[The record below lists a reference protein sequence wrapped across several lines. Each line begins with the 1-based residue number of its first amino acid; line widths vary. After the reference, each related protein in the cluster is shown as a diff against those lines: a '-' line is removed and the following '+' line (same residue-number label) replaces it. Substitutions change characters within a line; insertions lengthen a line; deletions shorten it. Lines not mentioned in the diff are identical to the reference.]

1 MKKSFL
7 LTVFAL
13 ICTPMWIF
21 GQNYKQLWSD
31 VDAAVEKD
39 MPQTA
44 IKALDKVIAKAQREK
59 SYGNLLKAQLMRSG
73 FVTEVNPDSAD
84 TEIEKFEKAA
94 AEAEKTDPVLAAVY
108 YCALGN
114 SYKNAYGRNI
124 EKRGNARVYYA
135 KALANPELLARHKAS
150 EFEPM
155 MVKGVDSKYF
165 NHDLLSV
172 IGFEAGDM
180 QTLHDYYK
188 AKGNRE
194 ATFITAYEMITE
206 EHVKPLQYADDAPT
220 HRKIYGLDEEKE
232 LDSLID
238 LYGDLDICGAAAVAR
253 AEHFYNDK
261 AKYDFINSALK
272 RWSKWKGINQLRNEL
287 ADMTAPKVY
296 IRTSNEIVY
305 PQTPFD
311 MDIDLRNLKDLTVRF
326 YRVNISPEEFH
337 SVVPKMGRD
346 GVLKK
351 YGKTLEKEYTHTYSG
366 NPPYETFD
374 DTLHVE
380 GLPAGIY
387 VVETS
392 TKNNDVD
399 KLHNALYVTRLTYVA
414 IPLPDNKSRFAV
426 LDRNSGQPVANAKI
440 GVAPYAK
447 RNEELSFTYY
457 NTDAK
462 GEVMI
467 PQEPYVANV
476 TLSADGDNYF
486 PVTYGGM
493 GGFSYDGTPN
503 DSKHIQIYT
512 DRSIYR
518 PGQTVHVAVL
528 TYSIK
533 DGLDSKADANVKL
546 KLELR
551 NANNEKV
558 SEAEVSTDEF
568 GVASADFELPTTG
581 LTGTFRI
588 RTNVRTGYAT
598 FNVEEYKRP
607 TFEVEF
613 DDYKQT
619 YKIGD
624 TIQVKGRAKSYAGVA
639 VQGAKVTY
647 TVKRRQA
654 WWGWWRGYQRDETE
668 LYNGEVT
675 SDENGEFEIPLRFIY
690 PSGSYD
696 VFDYVVKAK
705 VTDTAGESHEGE
717 MSLPLGKKEYYFDFN
732 LPEKK
737 LKDKLKSVTFVLRN
751 AAGKEVEADVTYT
764 IDGKDAKTVKTN
776 ESIALDLTSLPS
788 GKHVMK
794 ATCKGEEKEV
804 KFIIFSLDDK
814 TPCVETHDWFYVTDN
829 VFPRDGKPVSVMVG
843 SSDENVHVL
852 YTIISGDK
860 VLESGTMELD
870 KAINTRQFEYKEE
883 YGSGVLLN
891 YAWVKNGTT
900 YTHNQTIARPMPQKN
915 LTLKWTTFRDRL
927 TPGQK
932 EEWTLSA
939 VTPDG
944 KPAKA
949 QLLATMYDKSLDQIR
964 PYYMGFGLPLSQNL
978 PHTNWTR
985 PSPSWFSASLTKSF
999 DDLWKFDGFHFTS
1012 FSGLGI
1018 GMKYSSPV
1026 IKYDD
1031 MVAGG
1036 ARMMKANRV
1045 YDMAMEPEVDAM
1057 KSARIPGVSIDE
1069 ESVEKKEEVT
1079 SSKKE
1084 DVQMRENLNE
1094 TAFFFPSLLSDANG
1108 NMSIKFTL
1116 PESVTTW
1123 KMVGLAHDQSMNY
1136 GMISGEAIAQKDVMV
1151 QPNIP
1156 RFVRMGDNSTIS
1168 TRLFNTSEKNVAGTV
1183 TMTLLDP
1190 ETEKVLVESKQQFSV
1205 EAGKTGSATF
1215 SFNPEKDLK
1224 GKDLSLLICRITASG
1239 KNFSDGEQH
1248 YLPILPSKEMVI
1260 NTLPITQHN
1269 AGVMNIDLTKM
1280 VPAGKDITSPK
1291 LTLEY
1296 TNNPAWLMVQAIPYV
1311 GNVNEKNAISLA
1323 ASYYANTLGLS
1334 LINSSPNIEKV
1345 FKEWQ
1350 QETGNEKSLA
1360 SQLEKNQELKNLI
1373 LDETPWVADA
1383 KNESEQK
1390 RKIANF
1396 FDNASMRKRL
1406 NDAVDGLKV
1415 LQNSDGSFSWWKG
1428 MMGSPCMTGE
1438 VIEFLTRLNML
1449 AGEQSNTRSILTLA
1463 NDYLSNIVIEE
1474 VEEFKKLEKK
1484 KEPVYIYDYHAL
1496 QWVYM
1501 NAISGRELTAKEK
1514 EAKDYLI
1521 NHLEKMK
1528 LSQSMYAKA
1537 LMSVVLARDG
1547 QLEKAAEYIQSL
1559 KEYTVYNDE
1568 KGRYF
1573 ETPRA
1578 GYSWCDYRIP
1588 TQTAAIEAL
1597 QLVNPNDQQTIDD
1610 MRRWLLTEKRTQ
1622 AWDTPINSV
1631 NAVFAFL
1638 NGNMK
1643 LLDEKEP
1650 TTFKVDNRQI
1660 EMPKSTAGMG
1670 YVKTVVDVQKPKN
1683 LTVTKTSE
1691 GTSWGAVY
1699 AQFMQPSTEI
1709 DAASSG
1715 LSVKRE
1721 IMQLTPNG
1729 EVKDPQTLN
1738 VGDKVKVRI
1747 TITAERD
1754 YDFVQL
1760 IDKRAACL
1768 EPVKQLSGYHWGYY
1782 IAPKDYTTNYYFDRM
1797 VKGTHV
1803 VEAEYFVDR
1812 AGEYTTGTCTVQC
1825 AYSPEFSARSKA
1837 LTIKVK

>member
-31 VDAAVEKD
+31 VDAAAEKD
-39 MPQTA
+39 LPQTA

-94 AEAEKTDPVLAAVY
+94 AEAEQKDPVLAAVY

-135 KALANPELLARHKAS
+135 KALANPDLLARHKAS

-155 MVKGVDSKYF
+155 TVKGIDSKYF

-206 EHVKPLQYADDAPT
+206 EHVQPLEFDDDAPT
-220 HRKIYGLDEEKE
+220 HRKIFGIDEEKE
-232 LDSLID
+232 LESLIT

-253 AEHFYNDK
+253 ASHLYGKE
-261 AKYDFINSALK
+261 KYDFINSALK
-272 RWSKWKGINQLRNEL
+272 RWGKWKGINQLRNEL
-287 ADMTAPKVY
+287 ADMTAPYVN
-296 IRTSNEIVY
+296 IRSDRERVY
-305 PQTPFD
+305 PNTTFD
-311 MDIDLRNLKDLTVRF
+311 MKLDLRNIKDVTMRF
-326 YRVNISPEEFH
+326 YRVAISPEEFNE
-337 SVVPKMGRD
+337 VVPKIGRD

-351 YGKTLEKEYTHTYSG
+351 YSNTLEKEYTQTYSD
-366 NPPYETFD
+366 NVPYKSFD
-374 DTLHVE
+374 DTIHVE

-392 TKNNDVD
+392 TKNNDID
-399 KLHNALYVTRLTYVA
+399 KLHTALYVTRLTYVA
-414 IPLPDNKSRFAV
+414 IPLPGEKSRFAV
-426 LDRNSGQPVANAKI
+426 LDQNSGQPVANAKI

-447 RNEELSFTYY
+447 RDEALSFTYY
-457 NTDAK
+457 TTDAK

-467 PQEPYVANV
+467 PEKPYVANV
-476 TLSADGDNYF
+476 VISADGDNYY
-486 PVTYGGM
+486 PV
-493 GGFSYDGTPN
+493 SYSRMNNYNHAHSPS
-503 DSKHIQIYT
+503 DSKRIQIYT

-528 TYSIK
+528 AYSIK
-533 DGLDSKADANVKL
+533 KGIDAKADANVKVE
-546 KLELR
+546 LELR
-551 NANNEKV
+551 NANH
-558 SEAEVSTDEF
+558 EAVASANVVTDEF
-568 GVASADFELPTTG
+568 GVASADFELPSSG
-581 LTGTFRI
+581 LTGQFS
-588 RTNVRTGYAT
+588 VRSKYLGTSTY

-613 DDYKQT
+613 DDYKQS
-619 YKIGD
+619 YKVGD

-654 WWGWWRGYQRDETE
+654 WWGWWRGYSRDDTE
-668 LYNGEVT
+668 LYNGEAT

-690 PSGSYD
+690 PAGSYE
-696 VFDYVVKAK
+696 VFDYVVNAK
-705 VTDTAGESHEGE
+705 VTDAAGESREGE
-717 MSLPLGKKEYYFDFN
+717 TSLPLGKKEYYFDFN
-732 LPEKK
+732 LHEKE
-737 LKDKLKSVTFVLRN
+737 LKDKLKSVTFALRN
-751 AAGKEVEADVTYT
+751 AAGKEVEAEVTYT
-764 IDGKDAKTVKTN
+764 IDGKDAKTVKAN
-776 ESIALDLTSLPS
+776 ESIALDFTSMPS

-794 ATCKGEEKEV
+794 AICKGEEKEV
-804 KFIIFSLDDK
+804 EFVIFSLDDK
-814 TPCVETHDWFYVTDN
+814 TPCVETHDWFYITDN

-852 YTIISGDK
+852 YTIISGDS
-860 VLESGTMELD
+860 VLENSTMELN
-870 KAINTRQFEYKEE
+870 KAIDTRRFEYKEE

-891 YAWVKNGTT
+891 YAWVKDGRA
-900 YTHNQTIARPMPQKN
+900 YTHYEVIRKPLPEKN

-932 EEWTLSA
+932 EEWTLSV

-949 QLLATMYDKSLDQIR
+949 QLMATMYDKSLDQIK
-964 PYYMGFGLPLSQNL
+964 PYSMAFGLPLVQYL
-978 PHTNWTR
+978 PYTSWT
-985 PSPSWFSASLTKSF
+985 SPGISSFYASYRKSF
-999 DDLWKFDGFHFTS
+999 DDLEFGGFQFTS
-1012 FSGLGI
+1012 FSGLGV

-1045 YDMAMEPEVDAM
+1045 YDLAMEPQVDAM
-1057 KSARIPGVSIDE
+1057 QSMRQEEASLDE
-1069 ESVEKKEEVT
+1069 QSMEKKEEVT

-1094 TAFFFPSLLSDANG
+1094 TAFFFPALVSDAKG
-1108 NMSIKFTL
+1108 NISIKFTL

-1123 KMVGLAHDQSMNY
+1123 KMMGLAHDQSMNY

-1168 TRLFNTSEKNVAGTV
+1168 TRLFNTSEKNVSGTV

-1248 YLPILPSKEMVI
+1248 YLPVLPSKEMVI

-1269 AGVMNIDLTKM
+1269 AGTMNIDLTKM
-1280 VPAGKDITSPK
+1280 IPAGKDISSPK

-1334 LINSSPNIEKV
+1334 LVNSSPNIEKV

-1350 QETGNEKSLA
+1350 QEKGSETSLA
-1360 SQLEKNQELKNLI
+1360 SQLEKNQELKNLV

-1383 KNESEQK
+1383 KNESDQK

-1396 FDNASMRKRL
+1396 FDKTSMSRRL

-1438 VIEFLTRLNML
+1438 VIEFLTRLNLL

-1463 NDYLSNIVIEE
+1463 NDYLSNIVIKE

-1501 NAISGRELTAKEK
+1501 NAISGRNLTAKEK

-1547 QLEKAAEYIQSL
+1547 QLDKAAEYIQSL

-1588 TQTAAIEAL
+1588 TQTAVIEAL
-1597 QLVNPNDQQTIDD
+1597 QLVDANDQQTIDD

-1638 NGNMK
+1638 NGNMQ
-1643 LLDEKEP
+1643 LLDEKEL

-1670 YVKTVVDVQKPKN
+1670 YVKTAIDVEKPKN

-1721 IMQLTPNG
+1721 IMQLTSNG

-1747 TITAERD
+1747 TITADRD

-1760 IDKRAACL
+1760 TDKRAACL
-1768 EPVKQLSGYHWGYY
+1768 EPVEQLSGYHWGYY

-1797 VKGTHV
+1797 AKGTYV
-1803 VEAEYFVDR
+1803 VEAEYYVDR